1 MNLYTTDNN
10 CGVAF
15 NKLETDGKEP
25 TKSDYDNLSKIANTP
40 ILELV
45 KNNPSLLV
53 FPQILGAHDDG
64 IEEQEIFILHGNPE
78 QLEKTTLKTG
88 NLMGFIGIG
97 DTQLKI
103 SSRFAKD
110 DEHDFFLHYMLE
122 KVFSINLFDYKY
134 TSESGRLDLLMFS
147 FPPLLKKALSQGIFR
162 QYQTF
167 RRNDANVKGVID
179 MRRHIKQNVPF
190 CGKIAYNSRERTFD
204 NPVTELIRHTIESI
218 KTKPFGKQLLSSDGE
233 TKKCVQEIFEAT
245 PNYDIH
251 EREKVISQNL
261 KPITHPYYTAYK
273 PLQKLCL
280 AIFRHKKIGFGN
292 AKNKA
297 YGILFDGAWLWEEYL
312 ATVLVPAGFK
322 HPRNKE
328 NRGGIRMFANDIDE
342 NSFDK
347 NYRRIYPDFYKP
359 NECILDAKYK
369 RLQNGVGREDLY
381 QIVTYMHTVKIDHGG
396 FLYPIPQTDF
406 ENDNDNKKTYK
417 LAGYGGTISTIGF
430 PIPQAKSS
438 RLEFLES
445 MKETEGVLRSYEWND
460 AISELFGV

>member
-1 MNLYTTDNN
+1 MSLCTTDNN

-15 NKLETDGKEP
+15 DKLGADGKKP
-25 TKSDYDNLSKIANTP
+25 TKSDYANLSKITNTP
-40 ILELV
+40 LAELV

-64 IEEQEIFILHGNPE
+64 IEEQEIFNLHGNPE
-78 QLEKTTLKTG
+78 KLEDVKLKTG
-88 NLMGFIGIG
+88 NLMGFVGIG

-110 DEHDFFLHYMLE
+110 DERDFFLHYMLE

-147 FPPLLKKALSQGIFR
+147 FPPLLKKALAQGIFR

-167 RRNDANVKGVID
+167 ARNDANVKGVID
-179 MRRHIKQNVPF
+179 VSRHIKQNALF
-190 CGKIAYNSRERTFD
+190 SGKIAYNSHERSFD
-204 NPVTELIRHTIESI
+204 NAVTELIRHAIEAI
-218 KTKPFGKQLLSSDGE
+218 KTKPFGKQLLSSGIE
-233 TKKCVQEIFEAT
+233 TKKCVQEIIEAT
-245 PNYDIH
+245 QNYNFH

-280 AIFRHKKIGFGN
+280 AILRHKKIGFGN

-312 ATVLVPAGFK
+312 WTILKSKNFLHPQNKK
-322 HPRNKE
+322 HA
-328 NRGGIRMFANDIDE
+328 GGIKMFENDIDE

-347 NYRRIYPDFYKP
+347 NHRRIYPDFYKP
-359 NECILDAKYK
+359 NEYILDAKYK
-369 RLQNGVGREDLY
+369 RLQNGVAREDLY
-381 QIVTYMHTVKIDHGG
+381 QIVTYMHTMKIDHGG

-406 ENDNDNKKTYK
+406 ENGNDNKKNYK

-430 PIPQAKSS
+430 PIPKSES
-438 RLEFLES
+438 FGEFAEK
-445 MKETEGVLRSYEWND
+445 MEGEEKKLLD
-460 AISELFGV
+460 IIDPK

>member
-1 MNLYTTDNN
+1 MNLCTTDNN
-10 CGVAF
+10 CGISF
-15 NKLETDGKEP
+15 NKLGTDGKES

-64 IEEQEIFILHGNPE
+64 IEDEEIFNLHGNPE
-78 QLEKTTLKTG
+78 KLEDVKLKTS
-88 NLMGFIGIG
+88 NLMGFVGIG

-103 SSRFAKD
+103 SSRFSKD
-110 DEHDFFLHYMLE
+110 DERDFFLHYMLE

-134 TSESGRLDLLMFS
+134 TSESGGLDLLMFS
-147 FPPLLKKALSQGIFR
+147 FPPLLKKALSKGIFR

-179 MRRHIKQNVPF
+179 VSRHIKQNALF
-190 CGKIAYNSRERTFD
+190 SGKIAYKSRERSFD
-204 NPVTELIRHTIESI
+204 NAVTELIRHTIEAI
-218 KTKPFGKQLLSSDGE
+218 KTKPFGNQILNSSSE
-233 TKKCVQEIFEAT
+233 VKKCVQEILEAT

-251 EREKVISQNL
+251 EREKVIAQNL
-261 KPITHPYYTAYK
+261 KPITHPYFTAYK

-280 AIFRHKKIGFGN
+280 AILRHKKIGFGN

-312 ATVLVPAGFK
+312 WTILKSKDFLHPQNKK
-322 HPRNKE
+322 HT
-328 NRGGIRMFANDIDE
+328 GGIKMFENDIDE

-347 NYRRIYPDFYKP
+347 NHRRIYPDFYKP
-359 NECILDAKYK
+359 NEYILDAKYK
-369 RLQNGVGREDLY
+369 KLQNGIAREDLY
-381 QIVTYMHTVKIDHGG
+381 QIVTYMHTMKINNGG
-396 FLYPIPQTDF
+396 FVYPIPQTDF
-406 ENDNDNKKTYK
+406 ENGNDNKKNYK

-430 PIPQAKSS
+430 PILKSES
-438 RLEFLES
+438 FVEFAEK
-445 MKETEGVLRSYEWND
+445 MEGEEKKLLD
-460 AISELFGV
+460 IIDPK